1 MNYLINYPGIVWR
14 LTLQHL
20 QMTGLGLLIAVILVV
35 PLVLLMRR
43 FTWLSFAITGLLSV
57 LYTIPSLALMILL
70 LPWLGLSATTV
81 IVAIALYAQVI
92 LIRSLNVGL
101 DTIPVEILEA
111 ADGMGMNIWQRWWWV
126 QFPLILPIFIAGLRL
141 AAIVGVAIATLGA
154 KFGAGGLGVLLF
166 EGIAQA
172 GRSDKIGL
180 GAIAVACLSLVIN
193 TSLLAAESFTRK
205 LPQPHWPRL

>member
-1 MNYLINYPGIVWR
+1 MNYLINHPEIIWN

-20 QMTGLGLLIAVILVV
+20 QMTGLGLLIAVFLVV
-35 PLVLLMRR
+35 PSMLLMRR
-43 FTWLSFAITGLLSV
+43 FVWLNLVITGLLSV

-70 LPWLGLSATTV
+70 LPWLGLNATTV

-92 LIRSLNVGL
+92 LIRSLQVGL
-101 DTIPVEILEA
+101 DTIPAEILEA
-111 ADGMGMNIWQRWWWV
+111 ADGMGMNAWQRWWWV
-126 QFPLILPIFIAGLRL
+126 QFPLILPVLIAGLRL
-141 AAIVGVAIATLGA
+141 AAIVGIAIATLGA

-180 GAIAVACLSLVIN
+180 GAIAVASLSLIIN
-193 TSLLAAESFTRK
+193 SGLLVLESFTRR
-205 LPQPHWPRL
+205 LPQHPLPRL

>member
-1 MNYLINYPGIVWR
+1 MLPMNYLINHPEIVWN

-20 QMTGLGLLIAVILVV
+20 QMTGLGLLIGVILVI
-35 PLVLLMRR
+35 PSMLLMRR
-43 FTWLSFAITGLLSV
+43 FVWLNLVITGLLSV

-70 LPWLGLSATTV
+70 LPWLGLNATTV

-101 DTIPVEILEA
+101 DTIPHEILEA
-111 ADGMGMNIWQRWWWV
+111 ADGMGMSDWQRWWWV
-126 QFPLILPIFIAGLRL
+126 QFPLILPVFIAGLRL
-141 AAIVGVAIATLGA
+141 AAIVGIAIATLGA

-180 GAIAVACLSLVIN
+180 GAIAVAILSLFVN
-193 TSLLAAESFTRK
+193 MGLLAVESFSRR
-205 LPQPHWPRL
+205 LPQRHL